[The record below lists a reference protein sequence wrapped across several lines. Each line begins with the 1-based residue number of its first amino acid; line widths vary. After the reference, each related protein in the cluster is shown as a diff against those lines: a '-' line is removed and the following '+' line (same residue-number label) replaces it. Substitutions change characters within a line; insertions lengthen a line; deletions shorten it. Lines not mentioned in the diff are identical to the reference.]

1 MTRARQRPKALD
13 AYLNG
18 RKAGTFTQDPQVLF
32 SYDPDYLADARATPL
47 SLSMPLADATYRQ
60 SATLPWLDGLLPDS
74 QDVRV
79 RWAQQFGVSAT
90 NGFALLTHMG
100 LDTPGAVQLVP
111 AGTPL
116 RRHGRLEP
124 LDEKSL
130 GSRLRALRSEPDG
143 WTTAG
148 ERWSLGGAQSKFA
161 LRWSAGWFEA
171 IGEEPTTHII
181 KPGVSGFRGQGLNE
195 HLTMTAARTLGLGAA
210 DTRYEEFDGEPA
222 IIVTRFDRAESDGTI
237 LRAHQ
242 EDICMALSVA
252 RGRKYEDDGG
262 PGAATIVD
270 LLRGVGA
277 GTQSIPRFLDALVF
291 NYLIGASDAHAKNY
305 SLLLRGPRVTL
316 APLYDIA
323 SSLPYDAAPESALRK
338 LAMAIGGE
346 KRFGTVGQRHWAR
359 LARRAGADPEWLW
372 SRIADLAA
380 KLPDALSSAIAA
392 TSAVRDSDLPA
403 RYLDR
408 LVDYLRAAG
417 HLTRT

>member
-1 MTRARQRPKALD
+1 MTRQRRRALD

-18 RKAGTFTQDPQVLF
+18 RRAGTFTQDPQVLF
-32 SYDPDYLADARATPL
+32 SYDPDYLADPQATPL
-47 SLSMPLADATYRQ
+47 SVSMPLADATYRQ

-74 QDVRV
+74 QDVRA

-90 NGFALLTHMG
+90 NGFALLTYMG

-111 AGTPL
+111 EGSPL
-116 RRHGRLEP
+116 RHDGRLEP

-130 GSRLRALRSEPDG
+130 GGRLRALRSEPAG

-171 IGEEPTTHII
+171 IGDEPTTHIV

-195 HLTMTAARTLGLGAA
+195 HLTMTAARTLGLRAA

-222 IIVTRFDRAESDGTI
+222 IIVTRFDRAESDGVI
-237 LRAHQ
+237 VRAHQ
-242 EDICMALSVA
+242 EDVCMALSVA
-252 RGRKYEDDGG
+252 RGKKYEDDGG

-270 LLRGVGA
+270 LLRGVGDM
-277 GTQSIPRFLDALVF
+277 TQSIPRFLDALVF
-291 NYLIGASDAHAKNY
+291 NYLIGASDGHAKNY

-323 SSLPYDAAPESALRK
+323 SSLPYDATPDSTLRK
-338 LAMAIGGE
+338 LAMAVGGE
-346 KRFGTVGQRHWAR
+346 KRFGAVGRQSWGR
-359 LARRAGADPEWLW
+359 LARRAGVDPEWLW
-372 SRIADLAA
+372 SRVADLAA

-392 TSAVRDSDLPA
+392 TPAAKTSDLPA

-408 LVDYLRAAG
+408 LVGYLSEAG